1 MISARQAITMGTSV
15 AAVTAVLSA
24 LPTASA
30 ASIGRPADCHLRG
43 QNYAEGAVFY
53 PRENGTGWVCRN
65 GQWVRLLPSKQRPQ
79 MQHSQGVL
87 SPQQGQQVQRPRVVL
102 SPQQADQARRAFYEQ
117 WAYKLPHVQQSR
129 QIWQVQQP

>member
-1 MISARQAITMGTSV
+1 MVTLSDIGGKGEIGRAALGGSRPPGGHPPAHQGHQEEKDMISARQAITMGTSV

-65 GQWVRLLPSKQRPQ
+65 
-79 MQHSQGVL
+79 
-87 SPQQGQQVQRPRVVL
+87 
-102 SPQQADQARRAFYEQ
+102 
-117 WAYKLPHVQQSR
+117 
-129 QIWQVQQP
+129 